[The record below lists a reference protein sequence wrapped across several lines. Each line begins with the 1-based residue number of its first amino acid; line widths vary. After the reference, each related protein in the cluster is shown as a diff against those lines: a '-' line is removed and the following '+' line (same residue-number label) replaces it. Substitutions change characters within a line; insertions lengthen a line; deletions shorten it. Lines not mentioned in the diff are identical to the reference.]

1 MKFFKKFLEYSR
13 FSTGDFEN
21 IFKDMEIPSC
31 PQVVVTLMKRLSE
44 PDIEIDQIVPLLESD
59 PALALQ
65 ILKVANSALY
75 GLPMKVTTISKAVSL
90 LGLKEIQNI
99 AIGYAMAKALKDPK
113 RTEFDFKKYWNE
125 SVLRAIFAK
134 ELASYTGCQADE
146 AFSASLLQDI
156 AIPILMDKWYK
167 FYGPIFKKWTESQ
180 NSLEEIENKLLSW
193 NHAQAGAWI
202 AKNWE
207 LPDIFTCC
215 IGLHNC
221 SFEEIEKLNL
231 INTSV
236 VPVAISSKLTMLN
249 DQEKSLILAQEESKK
264 LGVKDRE
271 FQQILEKSNE
281 SLEDI
286 TSALGI

>member
-21 IFKDMEIPSC
+21 IFKNMEVPSC

-44 PDIEIDQIVPLLESD
+44 PDIEIDQIIPLLESD

-75 GLPMKVTTISKAVSL
+75 ALPIEVTTISKAVSL

-99 AIGYAMAKALKDPK
+99 AIGYAMTKALKDPQK
-113 RTEFDFKKYWNE
+113 TEFDFKKYWND
-125 SVLRAIFAK
+125 SILRAIFAK
-134 ELASYTGCQADE
+134 ELASVIDIQAEE

-156 AIPILMDKWYK
+156 AIPMLMRKWYK
-167 FYGPIFKKWTESQ
+167 FYGPIFKKWASSKCTF
-180 NSLEEIENKLLSW
+180 EEVENELLSW

-221 SFEEIEKLNL
+221 SVEEIKELGL
-231 INTSV
+231 IDTSV
-236 VPVAISSKLTMLN
+236 IPVAISSRLTALYQPEKNVDLVQKEAEKLGFTPKEVKQLF
-249 DQEKSLILAQEESKK
+249 EKSKELLSD
-264 LGVKDRE
+264 V
-271 FQQILEKSNE
+271 S
-281 SLEDI
+281 
-286 TSALGI
+286 SALGL